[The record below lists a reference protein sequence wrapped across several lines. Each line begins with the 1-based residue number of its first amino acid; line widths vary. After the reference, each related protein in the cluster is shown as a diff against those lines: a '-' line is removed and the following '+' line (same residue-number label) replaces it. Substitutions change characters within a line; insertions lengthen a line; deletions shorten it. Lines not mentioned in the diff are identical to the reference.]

1 MKNFVN
7 RFFLPLCIFLLSGY
21 SQREAYASAGYVHA
35 SSEVSSEKADHV
47 NFVTQQNRL
56 ALFPRSASSHGKKHF
71 FKIDVTEVREEEE
84 DEHEQTSIKKY
95 FASSH
100 YFLSALFTQAPSHF
114 FSSNKGISPFYQH
127 HSYTT
132 SDRYLMFLVI
142 RI

>member
-1 MKNFVN
+1 MKNFLN
-7 RFFLPLCIFLLSGY
+7 IYIQPHSLLLLSGY
-21 SQREAYASAGYVHA
+21 RQRQDYASAGYLHA
-35 SSEVSSEKADHV
+35 SYEVSSEKADHV

-56 ALFPRSASSHGKKHF
+56 ALFPRSTSSHGKKHF

-114 FSSNKGISPFYQH
+114 FSSNKGISPFYMH
-127 HSYTT
+127 DSYTK
-132 SDRYLMFLVI
+132 SDRFLMLLVI

>member
-1 MKNFVN
+1 MN

-21 SQREAYASAGYVHA
+21 IQREAYASAGYDHA
-35 SSEVSSEKADHV
+35 ASEVSSEKPDHV

-56 ALFPRSASSHGKKHF
+56 ALFPRSASSHGKKQY

-84 DEHEQTSIKKY
+84 DEHEQASIKKY

-114 FSSNKGISPFYQH
+114 SSTNKGVSPFYRR
-127 HSYTT
+127 HSYTA
-132 SDRYLMFLVI
+132 SNRYLMFLVI